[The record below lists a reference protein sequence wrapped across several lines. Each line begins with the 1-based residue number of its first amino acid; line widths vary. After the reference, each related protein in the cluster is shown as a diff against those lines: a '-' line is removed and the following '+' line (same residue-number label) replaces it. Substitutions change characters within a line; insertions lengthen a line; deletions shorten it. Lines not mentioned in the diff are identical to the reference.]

1 MDKPK
6 PRARVGAKTGS
17 PYRRIPFNGQP
28 GDTDLPEDRVGRNM
42 PEKISSASLRSTAGA
57 SITAAGAARET
68 SKVLAP
74 QTKGKGN
81 VFSKFGDIVPYMS
94 NIANSFRKPP
104 MPTAPGSIA
113 PVSTSR
119 VSADNQL
126 YETDRAIRGANMGA
140 DRNLDENTAAAVKG
154 SNMAQGIRGRN
165 AVYES
170 VNNANADMENR
181 TRQVNAGIQAQNIGM
196 TNQYN
201 NDKVGA
207 QIAQQREQS
216 ENLSNAADKYV
227 GQQQFNDAQDLDMR
241 KLEAMKPLWK
251 RSGVFDRTYPQAAA
265 GGEIGDPPISGFRDL
280 SGTGSAVANSAG
292 MTMNAANNLTQNGYS
307 WDKTNTAGWE
317 DYPVKDAKIG
327 YNDWRK
333 PAFPDKQEFMKTGT
347 QFQYMIK
354 NMPYNNAYQHQ
365 FQHHST
371 APVVP
376 GGKMSDKP
384 MVAAYGGRLRKRVY

>member
-1 MDKPK
+1 M
-6 PRARVGAKTGS
+6 ATGPIKHRKS
-17 PYRRIPFNGQP
+17 NAIRSVYG
-28 GDTDLPEDRVGRNM
+28 TEDLPT
-42 PEKISSASLRSTAGA
+42 SASLRSKGAG
-57 SITAAGAARET
+57 ITAAGAKEQTARVGSTASGMKE
-68 SKVLAP
+68 
-74 QTKGKGN
+74 KGAN

-140 DRNLDENTAAAVKG
+140 DRNLDESTAAAVKS

-170 VNNANADMENR
+170 VNNANAEMENR
-181 TRQVNAGIQAQNIGM
+181 TRQVNANIQAQNVGM

-227 GQQQFNDAQDLDMR
+227 GQQQFKDAQDLDMR

-251 RSGVFDRTYPQAAA
+251 RSGVFDRTYPQSAA
-265 GGEIGDPPISGFRDL
+265 GGEIGDPTLKGFRDL
-280 SGTGSAVANSAG
+280 SNTGSSVANSTG
-292 MTMNAANNLTQNGYS
+292 TTMNAANNLTQHGYS

-317 DYPVKDAKIG
+317 NYPVKDANIG
-327 YNDWRK
+327 YNGWK
-333 PAFPDKQEFMKTGT
+333 KQVFPDKQEFMKTGT

-376 GGKMSDKP
+376 GKLSDKP
-384 MVAAYGGRLRKRVY
+384 AFAKYGGNIRRRVY